1 MQFLQLLG
9 FLFPF
14 FLFVESRAQNSPL
27 EWKKGEDLFEKTAK
41 YLFLKVSV
49 NKKEA
54 FIGESILARYQLY
67 VAVNIQGKLAKAPSY
82 RGFAAYDMQ
91 NADNESYTVEN
102 LQGINYRVYLIKT
115 VQLFGL
121 KSGTQILEPVE
132 LDATVQYRFKRNE
145 SNDNILS
152 FEDTLYSYTAKSQ
165 PLGVKINPLPKNP
178 APEKHGGVGKFE
190 FLAEISQPVIE
201 ANKAD
206 TLALTLTGNGS
217 WHQIALPAVE
227 WPAGLEVFEPAIK
240 ETLDPLALPVEGIRT
255 LQYPVVCSKPG
266 KYVIPPLKFTYFDPE
281 KKLFSTL
288 ETDSIRWTV
297 IPAIGSSE
305 AKRGTSSGK
314 DLTALFSRFALVL
327 FPLTAVLLVLFVFFR
342 KRKTKANDLDNNR

>member
-1 MQFLQLLG
+1 MQFLRLLV

-14 FLFVESRAQNSPL
+14 VLIVESIAQSSPM
-27 EWKKGEDLFEKTAK
+27 EWKEGEDLFKKTAK

-67 VAVNIQGKLAKAPSY
+67 VAANIQGKLAKAPSY

-91 NADNESYTVEN
+91 NADNESYTVETI
-102 LQGINYRVYLIKT
+102 QGINYRVYLIKA

-121 KSGTQILEPVE
+121 KPGTQILEPVE
-132 LDATVQYRFKRNE
+132 LDATVQYRFKRNVA
-145 SNDNILS
+145 NDDILS
-152 FEDTLYSYTAKSQ
+152 FADTLYNYTVKSES
-165 PLGVKINPLPKNP
+165 LGVKINPLPKNP
-178 APEKHGGVGKFE
+178 APEKHGGVGQFE

-206 TLALTLTGNGS
+206 TLTLTLAGNGS

-240 ETLDPLALPVEGIRT
+240 EALDPLALPVEGIRT
-255 LQYPVVCSKPG
+255 LQYPVVSSKPG
-266 KYVIPPLKFTYFDPE
+266 NYVIPPMKFTYFDPG

-297 IPAIGSSE
+297 IPATGSSE
-305 AKRGTSSGK
+305 ANQRTSSGK

-342 KRKTKANDLDNNR
+342 KKKSKANNLENNR